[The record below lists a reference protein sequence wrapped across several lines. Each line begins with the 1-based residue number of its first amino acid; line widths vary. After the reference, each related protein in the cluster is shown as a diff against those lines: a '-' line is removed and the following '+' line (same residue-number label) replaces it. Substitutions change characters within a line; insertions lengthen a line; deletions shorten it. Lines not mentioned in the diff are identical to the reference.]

1 MIWRWAAIGGA
12 VAAAGLAVA
21 LWWVERDRGALKADL
36 ATAGA
41 SLASAQAALSQA
53 EEAARVHRAYLD
65 QAEKERAGFDKLRN
79 ELIKMEGADAPLS
92 DYLRDAAG
100 RLWP

>member
-1 MIWRWAAIGGA
+1 MIWRWAAIGAA

-21 LWWVERDRGALKADL
+21 LWWVERDRGALRSDL
-36 ATAGA
+36 AASRA

-65 QAEKERAGFDKLRN
+65 RAEKERAEFDNLRN
-79 ELIKMEGADAPLS
+79 DLIKMEGADAPLS
-92 DYLRDAAG
+92 GYLRGAAG